1 MTSTREDG
9 DPGPRPPGV
18 EADRG
23 PFAIECP
30 DGAIRA
36 WYLTETGAES
46 VLDEAY
52 EPSLFVAGPDVAL
65 EALSTRLAADPKVTA
80 TAMTHRYTT
89 LHDTKGRAPPD
100 RVLSVSLERIDE
112 VRTLAREIKH
122 RHEPAVVEAMDGTPS
137 GGSAGGGSVSGGS
150 TGGRSVSGGSAGGG
164 SASGGSTGGRSAS
177 GGSTGGRSA
186 SGGSASGGSASEG
199 HAVRIHEAN
208 ATAGPGTLRLFD
220 VDLTPGFRY
229 CLDRG
234 VTPACAPPDRELR
247 WCRIGIGE
255 RALAEGDVS
264 ALTVDGDRLEGS
276 PAAVLESLAAY
287 LDRTDPDVLVLC
299 YADLVPLLFET
310 ADEEDVEGFRLG
322 RLAGWT
328 QVAGE
333 NSFASYGQVGHSP
346 ARYRVPGRAIVDES
360 NSFLWH
366 QSGPHGLLYMV
377 EQSGRPLQEAAWGSI
392 GTLLTSRQVR
402 MARRERDVVATWN
415 KWEPERF
422 KDVRTLHDADRGG
435 FTFAPDVGFHEEVH
449 EIDFASL
456 YPRIICEHNVS
467 PETVDCACCD
477 PDDGGTPAE
486 IVPKLGYHICQRD
499 GFLPDV
505 LEPLL
510 RDRAAIKRRL
520 REVEADDAADEDGT
534 NHGGNSGDGRTDGE
548 TGNDGHDHR
557 NVEVRRLRGRS
568 GAIKWVLVSCFGYQ
582 GYRNAKFGRIECHE
596 AINAYAR
603 EIALDAKDRLEA
615 GGWRI
620 VHGIVDSL
628 WVTPAVNDPEPLES
642 VLDAVTDAVGI
653 ALEHDGTYEWVCFVP
668 RRATIGRVANEGPA
682 TGIAGGPAS
691 GRTTDAGGTG
701 TDGTN
706 ADGNGTGGPN
716 AGTTGTDGADAA
728 AGGATGGVSSRVAP
742 AGTLTRYFGKR
753 TNGEFKL
760 RGIEAR
766 QRSTPEFVTDCQREL
781 LETLDAT
788 RDPTAVCDRLG
799 RQLGRL
805 ERGAVDP
812 ADLVI
817 TKRVSKPLAAYTQST
832 HTVAALERYRA
843 IEVPKAPGQSVE
855 YVVVD
860 DARRTAERVRL
871 AIEDWPE
878 AGDGESDDT
887 GASGR
892 STDRVPYDADY
903 YARLLVRAAESVVSP
918 LGWDRTRIRRYL
930 ADGRTV
936 SLSAFVD

>member
-1 MTSTREDG
+1 MTQTAEDV
-9 DPGPRPPGV
+9 DPGPRPPDVGT
-18 EADRG
+18 DRS

-30 DGAIRA
+30 DGAVRA
-36 WYLTETGAES
+36 WYLTETGAEF

-52 EPSLFVAGPDVAL
+52 ESSLFVAGPDAAL
-65 EALSTRLAADPKVTA
+65 EALATRLATDPKVTA

-89 LHDTKGRAPPD
+89 LHDTKGRTPPE
-100 RVLSVSLERIDE
+100 RVLSVSLDRIGE

-122 RHEPAVVEAMDGTPS
+122 RHEPAVVEAM
-137 GGSAGGGSVSGGS
+137 GGP
-150 TGGRSVSGGSAGGG
+150 
-164 SASGGSTGGRSAS
+164 
-177 GGSTGGRSA
+177 
-186 SGGSASGGSASEG
+186 ASETHVTRLG
-199 HAVRIHEAN
+199 ESN
-208 ATAGPGTLRLFD
+208 AALGPGTLRLFD

-234 VTPACAPPDRELR
+234 VTPARAPPGRELR

-264 ALTVDGDRLEGS
+264 TLTVDGDRLEGS

-287 LDRTDPDVLVLC
+287 LERTDPDVLVLG

-310 ADEEDVEGFRLG
+310 ADEAGLDEFRLG
-322 RLAGWT
+322 RLPGWT

-333 NSFASYGQVGHSP
+333 NSFESYGQVGHSP

-377 EQSGRPLQEAAWGSI
+377 ERSGRPLQEAAWGSI

-402 MARRERDVVATWN
+402 MARRDRDVVATWN

-477 PDDGGTPAE
+477 PDDGGTPRE
-486 IVPKLGYHICQRD
+486 RVPGLDYHICERD

-510 RDRAAIKRRL
+510 RDRAAIKRAL
-520 REVEADDAADEDGT
+520 REGEREGDGERGDEVGKSGEGGRDGESRGGVGKGDGGERDDASDLSDAEIQ
-534 NHGGNSGDGRTDGE
+534 
-548 TGNDGHDHR
+548 
-557 NVEVRRLRGRS
+557 RLRGRS

-603 EIALDAKDRLEA
+603 EIALDAKDHLEA

-628 WVTPAVNDPEPLES
+628 WVTPAAADPEPLES
-642 VLDAVTDAVGI
+642 VLRDVTDAVGI

-668 RRATIGRVANEGPA
+668 RRGTIERVAGEAKARTN
-682 TGIAGGPAS
+682 TGE
-691 GRTTDAGGTG
+691 T
-701 TDGTN
+701 
-706 ADGNGTGGPN
+706 ADP
-716 AGTTGTDGADAA
+716 AA
-728 AGGATGGVSSRVAP
+728 AGTNGIQCAGGIDSRTGP

-781 LETLDAT
+781 LETLDAE
-788 RDPTAVCDRLG
+788 RDPVAVCDRLG

-817 TKRVSKPLAAYTQST
+817 TKRVSKPLAAYTQAT

-855 YVVVD
+855 YVVVND

-871 AIEDWPE
+871 AIEDWPK
-878 AGDGESDDT
+878 AGNDESGDSSDGVRDDSSDGESGDSSDSGSEDT
-887 GASGR
+887 GASR
-892 STDRVPYDADY
+892 PSADRLPYDADY